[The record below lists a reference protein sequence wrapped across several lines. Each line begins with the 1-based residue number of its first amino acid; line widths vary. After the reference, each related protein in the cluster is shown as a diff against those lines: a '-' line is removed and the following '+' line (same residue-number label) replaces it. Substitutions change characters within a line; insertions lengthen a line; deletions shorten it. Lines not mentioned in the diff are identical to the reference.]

1 MEIKT
6 ESRKKDHVDL
16 VLREGAQYNKTNG
29 LEKFEYM
36 HNALPEI
43 DFDSIDLSTRFF
55 NKKIDW
61 PIMIIGMTGGYND
74 AERIN
79 KELAKVAQ
87 KYNIPMGLGSQRAM
101 IEKPDLAKT
110 YKIRE
115 VAKTIPVVGNI
126 GAAQL
131 KKYKIEQIQKLV
143 DSIGADAFAVHLNA
157 LQEVIQP
164 EGDLDFSG
172 VLGKIE
178 ELCKK
183 LTVPV
188 IVKETG
194 AGISQEVAI
203 SLKEVGVKMI
213 DVSGSGGTSWSKVEY
228 LRGGKIPG
236 FENWGISTAD
246 AIVECRGVL
255 PLIASGGIKTG
266 IEGAKTITLGADI
279 CGAAYPFILALDQ
292 GKLDEKM
299 KEFTM
304 QMKTCA
310 FLTGSENLEQLRK
323 AKMKFC

>member
-6 ESRKKDHVDL
+6 ESRKKDHVEL
-16 VLREGAQYNKTNG
+16 VIREGAQYSKTNG
-29 LEKFEYM
+29 LERFEYV

-43 DFDSIDLSTRFF
+43 NFDSVDLSTKFF

-61 PIMIIGMTGGYND
+61 PIMIIGMTGGYSD

-115 VAKTIPVVGNI
+115 VAKTIPIVGNI

-131 KKYKIEQIQKLV
+131 KKYKIEQVQKLV
-143 DSIGADAFAVHLNA
+143 DSINADAFAVHLNA

-203 SLKEVGVKMI
+203 SLKRIGVKMI

-236 FENWGISTAD
+236 FENWGIPTAD
-246 AIVECRGVL
+246 AIIDCRGVL
-255 PLIASGGIKTG
+255 PLIASGGIKNG

-279 CGAAYPFILALDQ
+279 CGAAYPFMLALDQ
-292 GKLDEKM
+292 GNLDEKM
-299 KEFTM
+299 REFTL

-310 FLTGSENLEQLRK
+310 FLTGSRNLEELKK

>member
-6 ESRKKDHVDL
+6 ESRKKDHVEL
-16 VLREGAQYNKTNG
+16 VIREGAQYEKTTG
-29 LEKFEYM
+29 LEKFEYI

-43 DFDSIDLSTRFF
+43 NFEEIDLSTKFF

-61 PIMIIGMTGGYND
+61 PIMIIGMTGGYSD

-115 VAKTIPVVGNI
+115 VAKNIPVVGNI

-143 DSIGADAFAVHLNA
+143 DSVGADAFAVHLNA

-178 ELCKK
+178 ELSKK

-194 AGISQEVAI
+194 AGISQEVA
-203 SLKEVGVKMI
+203 LKIRKSGAKMI

-236 FENWGISTAD
+236 FENWGISTSD
-246 AIVECRGVL
+246 AIVQCRGVL
-255 PLIASGGIKTG
+255 PLIASGGIKNG
-266 IEGAKTITLGADI
+266 IDGAKAITLGADI
-279 CGAAYPFILALDQ
+279 CGSAYPFIYALEQ

-299 KEFTM
+299 QEFTL

-310 FLTGSENLEQLRK
+310 FLTGSSNLEMLK
-323 AKMKFC
+323 SAKMKVN

>member
-43 DFDSIDLSTRFF
+43 DFDSIDLSTKFF

-115 VAKTIPVVGNI
+115 VAKTIPVIGNI

-203 SLKEVGVKMI
+203 SLKEAGVKMI

-236 FENWGISTAD
+236 FENWGISTVD